1 MKPSLAAIAAALLLS
16 GIAPASAQHGDHRM
30 VLPADLKWV
39 DVPSLPPGAK
49 LAVIE
54 GPMSEPVAFT
64 VRLKFPAGYQIPAHW
79 HPAVERVTVLTG
91 TFHMGTGEKL
101 DRAHGAA
108 LAPGS
113 MMILQPQTRHFA
125 WTGSE
130 EVIVQLNGI
139 GPWGVTYVNPTD
151 DPRKK

>member
-1 MKPSLAAIAAALLLS
+1 
-16 GIAPASAQHGDHRM
+16 
-30 VLPADLKWV
+30 
-39 DVPSLPPGAK
+39 
-49 LAVIE
+49 VIE

-125 WTGSE
+125 WTGAE